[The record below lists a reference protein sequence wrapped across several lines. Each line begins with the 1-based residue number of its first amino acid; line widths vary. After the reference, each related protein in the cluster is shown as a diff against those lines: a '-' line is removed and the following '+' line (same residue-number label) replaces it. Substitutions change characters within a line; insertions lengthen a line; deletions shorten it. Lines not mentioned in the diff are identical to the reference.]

1 VWRPDDDV
9 HAGCHQPARG
19 RDDRRAGAAD
29 HVRVRQPEQPDERP
43 AWPGTGDAVTTSFTY
58 ESTFQQLAS
67 VTDPLSHTTTF
78 GYDTTGQPR

>member
-1 VWRPDDDV
+1 M
-9 HAGCHQPARG
+9 
-19 RDDRRAGAAD
+19 
-29 HVRVRQPEQPDERP
+29 
-43 AWPGTGDAVTTSFTY
+43 TTSFTY